1 MRIEDFNDE
10 YVAAMVQRRLDLLC
24 PEDRLL
30 AEAMATIPG
39 PAPAQAG
46 SPRRLAKITG
56 SYTQARAA
64 LRRSLN
70 VVRLVARSLGSTPGR
85 KSLVLV
91 TEGFPTDPS
100 VPGFREVREEAARAN
115 VVIHF
120 LDARGLATGFPEFLS
135 AAGSTRVPPGDVAQ
149 TIALWRLEDAGAK
162 TLAEET
168 GGLVLQTND
177 LVSGLMKVADESR
190 VTYLLGYEPTNEKR
204 DGRYRA
210 LKVEVR
216 RPGLQV
222 RARAGYFAPKGKEQ
236 PAPPRS
242 PVQRAFGNVFDAD
255 GIPLRL
261 AAYVMGEAPVQSPM
275 ATNGREV
282 LIAGELRL
290 DALEAQV
297 KGGRRVAEPRL
308 ELLTGSRSGE
318 SHESEWTLEITLGAA
333 VGAGAPAAAAT
344 SAAGDA
350 LWHPFVTRIAMTPG
364 DHRARLVVQS
374 GDRVGSVTVDFIVPP
389 LTEERLSTPILSD
402 RLVAGPSERRVLP
415 LARRAFDS
423 TSTLHCWVELEG
435 AALDTATGQPRAQAG
450 FVVRSLDGR
459 EWASGPATAMNVDGG
474 KVARLLSVPLA
485 DAPPG
490 EQELILRVKD
500 EVSGATLET
509 REPFR
514 VEVSPGGRAATL
526 AGASD
531 TLSTPSPDVV
541 AGTPGAPPAATQTPA
556 PPPPRAAPPIAPPA
570 QAALTA
576 ATPTF
581 PADTQ
586 VVVLDL
592 VARDGRGQLVSDLRA
607 DELQVFED
615 GKRCK
620 VESFR
625 RVTPRRA
632 PRSRSGYGPAAD
644 GWERAGDRAPQPS
657 APSRANVVVLLF
669 DSLGVEVSPERAKGR
684 ARSSRTGAS
693 RRTPGSPCTSPTGS
707 GHTAAAGTDEPSRP
721 PARRGAHRD
730 RRRRREAPRP
740 GGAAGT
746 PRDPRRLRPG
756 SSARRWRP
764 RRIWTARAGT
774 GEAGTFA
781 AAVKSSTPSPA
792 YRRSCPASP
801 DVRGRK
807 AIVYFAAD
815 HELGGGEIS
824 GGRASLAY
832 ASGDERR
839 QPGERHRAHRG
850 RPRAHVREGRR
861 PFGLR
866 PDVRDRRG
874 RRDGRGRGRQ
884 CSRTAATDTDAPD
897 KGGAPLLGDPERV
910 LSPAPEKFLSIHSG
924 SLLEHVAEETGG
936 LAITK
941 TNDLA
946 AGLVR
951 VIDELREY
959 YEVVYTP
966 PRDSVFDGRFRRI
979 EAKVSRRGVQVR
991 TRAGYFATAETTPT
1005 IPRSSLR

>member
-1 MRIEDFNDE
+1 MGSRLAVAVRAAVVVMAGALSLGQARAQVPPSFGAEAALVTVDVVVLGRDGKPVSGLTRDDFVVKEDGRPQTVKAFEAVEAVVPALESPQTVPSSPSRARVATNVAGPPTRRTFAIVFDDLHVDETNVERAKEAVAAFAEREVRPGDRLVLFTVSDARYWATSRGAQDGAWRAALRAVRSRRPQQEQLGCRVTHYEAMRIEDFNDV

-39 PAPAQAG
+39 PAPAQSG

-100 VPGFREVREEAARAN
+100 LPGFREAREEAARAN

-210 LKVEVR
+210 LEVEVR

-275 ATNGREV
+275 GTNGREV

-333 VGAGAPAAAAT
+333 AGSGTPADSK
-344 SAAGDA
+344 SADGDA

-402 RLVAGPSERRVLP
+402 RLVADTSERRVLP

-485 DAPPG
+485 EAPPG

-514 VEVSPGGRAATL
+514 VEVSLGGRAATS

-556 PPPPRAAPPIAPPA
+556 PPPPRAAPQTAPPA
-570 QAALTA
+570 PAAL
-576 ATPTF
+576 
-581 PADTQ
+581 
-586 VVVLDL
+586 
-592 VARDGRGQLVSDLRA
+592 DGRNPDIPGRHA
-607 DELQVFED
+607 
-615 GKRCK
+615 GGGPR
-620 VESFR
+620 
-625 RVTPRRA
+625 PRRA
-632 PRSRSGYGPAAD
+632 RRQGPA
-644 GWERAGDRAPQPS
+644 GERPPRGRAP
-657 APSRANVVVLLF
+657 
-669 DSLGVEVSPERAKGR
+669 GVRGRQALQDPFVPAGARRHRREDRRERG
-684 ARSSRTGAS
+684 
-693 RRTPGSPCTSPTGS
+693 
-707 GHTAAAGTDEPSRP
+707 AAAGHGYACPRGRAPGTSRCPEPREPGRP
-721 PARRGAHRD
+721 ALPGAV
-730 RRRRREAPRP
+730 RRE
-740 GGAAGT
+740 
-746 PRDPRRLRPG
+746 
-756 SSARRWRP
+756 S
-764 RRIWTARAGT
+764 
-774 GEAGTFA
+774 
-781 AAVKSSTPSPA
+781 
-792 YRRSCPASP
+792 
-801 DVRGRK
+801 
-807 AIVYFAAD
+807 
-815 HELGGGEIS
+815 
-824 GGRASLAY
+824 
-832 ASGDERR
+832 
-839 QPGERHRAHRG
+839 GER
-850 RPRAHVREGRR
+850 P
-861 PFGLR
+861 
-866 PDVRDRRG
+866 
-874 RRDGRGRGRQ
+874 
-884 CSRTAATDTDAPD
+884 
-897 KGGAPLLGDPERV
+897 
-910 LSPAPEKFLSIHSG
+910 
-924 SLLEHVAEETGG
+924 
-936 LAITK
+936 
-941 TNDLA
+941 
-946 AGLVR
+946 
-951 VIDELREY
+951 
-959 YEVVYTP
+959 
-966 PRDSVFDGRFRRI
+966 
-979 EAKVSRRGVQVR
+979 
-991 TRAGYFATAETTPT
+991 
-1005 IPRSSLR
+1005 